1 MKPAAKLAPQPWMT
15 APETRAVLAALT
27 ARGAMVRFVGG
38 CVRDAVLERTVK
50 DVDLATP
57 DEPETVMSLLKAAGI
72 RAVPTG
78 LKHGTVTAVIG
89 RAQFEI
95 TTLRRD
101 VETHGRH
108 ATVAFTD
115 DWADDAAR
123 RDFTINALYCDPDG
137 TLYDPFGGLEDL
149 RAGRVRFVGDARKR
163 IEEDVLRLLRF
174 FRFHAHHGRPPPDA
188 DALAACREMAPALR
202 RLSGERVRAELLR
215 LLIAPRPEDVL
226 ALMQETGVLER
237 VLPEVAGADAL
248 PELCAVEAP
257 EADGLRRLALLL
269 RRGQGQ
275 GESGGG
281 GGGAAEAVAKRL
293 RMSNAEKRRLAA
305 MVEPAV
311 AVAAGLA
318 VRARRRALYRV
329 GSAPFGDLVYLA
341 WAEALARAP
350 EDRVALARAHGAM
363 IETAREWQSPRL
375 PVRGADVVALG
386 VERGPAVS
394 RLLAAVEEWWE
405 AGDYRA
411 SRSETLKKLG
421 ELVKAVS
428 AG

>member
-1 MKPAAKLAPQPWMT
+1 MT

-188 DALAACREMAPALR
+188 DALAACREMAPALH

-311 AVAAGLA
+311 AVAAGLD

-329 GSAPFGDLVYLA
+329 GSASFGDLVYLA

-421 ELVKAVS
+421 ELAKAVS

>member
-15 APETRAVLAALT
+15 ASETRAVLAALT
-27 ARGAMVRFVGG
+27 ARGATVRFVGG
-38 CVRDAVLERTVK
+38 CVRDAVLERAVK

-57 DEPETVMSLLKAAGI
+57 DEPETVMGLLEAAGI

-78 LKHGTVTAVIG
+78 IKHGTVTAVIG
-89 RAQFEI
+89 PAQFEI

-115 DWADDAAR
+115 DWAGDAAR

-149 RAGRVRFVGDARKR
+149 RAGRVRFVGDARRR

-174 FRFHAHHGRPPPDA
+174 FRIHSHHGRPPPDA
-188 DALAACREMAPALR
+188 GALAACREMAPALH

-215 LLIAPRPEDVL
+215 LLIAPHPADVL
-226 ALMQETGVLER
+226 ALMQETGVLEH
-237 VLPEVAGADAL
+237 VLPEAAGANAL

-269 RRGQGQ
+269 RRGGA
-275 GESGGG
+275 EG
-281 GGGAAEAVAKRL
+281 GGGAEAVARRL
-293 RMSNAEKRRLAA
+293 RMSNAETRRLAA

-311 AVAAGLA
+311 AVAAGLD
-318 VRARRRALYRV
+318 VRAQRRALYRV
-329 GSAPFGDLVYLA
+329 GSAPFADLVYLA

-350 EDRVALARAHGAM
+350 EDQVALARAHGAM
-363 IETAREWQSPRL
+363 IETARAWESPKL
-375 PVRGADVVALG
+375 PVKGADVVALG

-394 RLLAAVEEWWE
+394 RLLAAVEAWWE

-421 ELVKAVS
+421 ELAKA
-428 AG
+428 

>member
-15 APETRAVLAALT
+15 ASETRAVLAALT
-27 ARGAMVRFVGG
+27 ARGTMVRFVGG
-38 CVRDAVLERTVK
+38 CVRDAVLERAVK

-57 DEPETVMSLLKAAGI
+57 DPPETVMRLLKAAGI

-78 LKHGTVTAVIG
+78 IKHGTVTAVIG
-89 RAQFEI
+89 RAHFEV

-123 RDFTINALYCDPDG
+123 RDFTINALFCDPDG

-149 RAGRVRFVGDARKR
+149 RAGRVRFVGDALKR

-188 DALAACREMAPALR
+188 DALAACREMAPALH

-215 LLIAPRPEDVL
+215 LLIAPDPAGVL
-226 ALMQETGVLER
+226 ALMQETGVIER

-248 PELCAVEAP
+248 SELCAVEAP
-257 EADGLRRLALLL
+257 ETDGLRRLALLL
-269 RRGQGQ
+269 RRGR
-275 GESGGG
+275 GG
-281 GGGAAEAVAKRL
+281 AEAVAKRL

-311 AVAAGLA
+311 AVAAGLD

-329 GSAPFGDLVYLA
+329 GSAPFADLVYLA

-350 EDRVALARAHGAM
+350 GDREALARAHGAM
-363 IETAREWQSPRL
+363 IETAREWESPRL

-386 VERGPAVS
+386 VKRGPAVS
-394 RLLAAVEEWWE
+394 RLLSAVEEWWE

-411 SRSETLKKLG
+411 SRKETLKKLG
-421 ELVKAVS
+421 ELVAAAS
-428 AG
+428 AS

>member
-1 MKPAAKLAPQPWMT
+1 VKPAAKLAPQPWMT

-27 ARGAMVRFVGG
+27 ARGTAVRFVGG
-38 CVRDAVLERTVK
+38 CVRDAVLERAVK

-57 DEPETVMSLLKAAGI
+57 DPPETVMRLLKAAGI

-89 RAQFEI
+89 RAHFEV

-123 RDFTINALYCDPDG
+123 RDFTINALFCDPDG

-149 RAGRVRFVGDARKR
+149 RAGRVRFVGDALER

-188 DALAACREMAPALR
+188 DALAACREMAPALH

-215 LLIAPRPEDVL
+215 LLIAPHPAGVL
-226 ALMQETGVLER
+226 ELMQETGVLER

-248 PELCAVEAP
+248 LELCAVEAP

-269 RRGQGQ
+269 RR
-275 GESGGG
+275 SRGG
-281 GGGAAEAVAKRL
+281 AEAVAKRL

-311 AVAAGLA
+311 AVAAGLD

-329 GSAPFGDLVYLA
+329 GSAPFADLVYLA

-350 EDRVALARAHGAM
+350 EDREALARAHGAM
-363 IETAREWQSPRL
+363 IETAREWESPRL

-386 VERGPAVS
+386 VKSGPAVS

-411 SRSETLKKLG
+411 SRTETLKKLG
-421 ELVKAVS
+421 ELVATAS
-428 AG
+428 AS

>member
-15 APETRAVLAALT
+15 ASETRAVLAALT
-27 ARGAMVRFVGG
+27 ARGTMVRFVGG
-38 CVRDAVLERTVK
+38 CVRDAVLERAVK

-57 DEPETVMSLLKAAGI
+57 DEPETVMRLLKAAGI

-89 RAQFEI
+89 RAHFEI

-188 DALAACREMAPALR
+188 DALAACREMAPALH
-202 RLSGERVRAELLR
+202 RLSGERVRAEVLR
-215 LLIAPRPEDVL
+215 LLIAPHPADVL

-237 VLPEVAGADAL
+237 VLPEVAGAGAL
-248 PELCAVEAP
+248 PELCTVEAP

-269 RRGQGQ
+269 RRGR
-275 GESGGG
+275 GEGGSGGG
-281 GGGAAEAVAKRL
+281 AEGVAKRL

-311 AVAAGLA
+311 AVAAGLD
-318 VRARRRALYRV
+318 VRARRRALHRV
-329 GSAPFGDLVYLA
+329 GSAPFADLVYLA

-363 IETAREWQSPRL
+363 IETAREWESPRL

-386 VERGPAVS
+386 VKRGPAVS

-411 SRSETLKKLG
+411 SRNDTLKKLG
-421 ELVKAVS
+421 ELVKA
-428 AG
+428 